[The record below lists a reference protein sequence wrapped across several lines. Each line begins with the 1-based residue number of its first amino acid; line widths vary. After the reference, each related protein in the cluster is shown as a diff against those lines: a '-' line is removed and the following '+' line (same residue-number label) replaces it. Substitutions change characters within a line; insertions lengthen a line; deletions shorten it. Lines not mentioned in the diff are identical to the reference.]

1 MRDDTRD
8 ESDEDLP
15 RPLNDAL
22 PLLRDLP
29 TVRPQWRAD
38 VLREV
43 ARSGKPE
50 RRVSLSVPW
59 TIAAALLCAVVGG
72 GAAVVATHAR
82 SSALPIGAIA
92 SSPAPA
98 MPTTAVLPVRFS
110 VVAPHAARVAIVGD
124 FNHWNPT
131 TLPMRRSADGQTW
144 EVEVKLPVGRYSY
157 AFLIDGTIAADPA
170 APRGS
175 ADDFGKPNSVLM
187 VRGS

>member
-1 MRDDTRD
+1 MRDDARQ
-8 ESDEDLP
+8 ENDEDLP
-15 RPLNDAL
+15 APLSDTL
-22 PLLRDLP
+22 PLLRELP
-29 TVRPQWRAD
+29 PVRAQWRAA
-38 VLREV
+38 VLSEV
-43 ARSGKPE
+43 ARSRTPE
-50 RRVSLSVPW
+50 RRVNLSVPW
-59 TIAAALLCAVVGG
+59 AIAAALLCAVVGG
-72 GAAVVATHAR
+72 GAAVVATRAR
-82 SSALPIGAIA
+82 SSALPIGVTA

-98 MPTTAVLPVRFS
+98 TPAATLPVRFS

-144 EVEVKLPVGRYSY
+144 EVEVKLPAGRYSY
-157 AFLIDGTIAADPA
+157 AFLIDGTIAPDPA

>member
-1 MRDDTRD
+1 MRDDARQ
-8 ESDEDLP
+8 ENDEDLP
-15 RPLNDAL
+15 APLSDTL
-22 PLLRDLP
+22 PLLRELP
-29 TVRPQWRAD
+29 PVRAQWRAG
-38 VLREV
+38 VLSEV
-43 ARSGKPE
+43 ARSRKPE

-59 TIAAALLCAVVGG
+59 AIAAALLCAVVGG

-82 SSALPIGAIA
+82 FSTLPIGVTA

-98 MPTTAVLPVRFS
+98 GPTAVLPVRFS
-110 VVAPHAARVAIVGD
+110 LIAPHAARVAIVGD
-124 FNHWNPT
+124 FNHWDPT

-157 AFLIDGTIAADPA
+157 AFLVDGTIAPDPA